1 MSIPEPSQID
11 TMKAHPARIYDC
23 LLGGKDNYPVDREA
37 AEQVLA
43 AVPTARHMARAN
55 RAFLQRAVR
64 FLAGEAG
71 IRQFLDIGTGFPT
84 QGNVH
89 EVAQGVT
96 ADARVVYVDNDPI
109 VHVHANALL
118 ACDNTIVVLAD
129 LREPDA
135 ILSHPHVRQVI
146 DFGQPMALLLVAIL
160 HFIRD
165 AEDPAGIIARFRD
178 AMAPDSYLAISHAT
192 GDFDTVAATS
202 AARAYDQAAA
212 PMVLRSHAEVQR
224 LFDGFA
230 LVDPGLV
237 QVSQWRPDRD
247 QAAGH
252 PEVWAYG
259 GVGRKVMPPTLRPA
273 GRAAGAVL
281 GGPAP
286 ACQAATAA
294 GNDRARDSV
303 QVLARAHTARR
314 PARTG
319 SGLQPPVAVPSRV
332 RRPEPERP
340 HNDQLQPSRSDT

>member
-109 VHVHANALL
+109 VHVHSNALL

-202 AARAYDQAAA
+202 AARADGAAQPRRGPAAVRRVRAGRPGPGAGLPVA
-212 PMVLRSHAEVQR
+212 PRPRSGRRA
-224 LFDGFA
+224 
-230 LVDPGLV
+230 P
-237 QVSQWRPDRD
+237 
-247 QAAGH
+247 
-252 PEVWAYG
+252 G
-259 GVGRKVMPPTLRPA
+259 GVGLWRGRPQSHAADPAASGA
-273 GRAAGAVL
+273 GRRGRSRRSGASL
-281 GGPAP
+281 SGG
-286 ACQAATAA
+286 
-294 GNDRARDSV
+294 DR
-303 QVLARAHTARR
+303 RR
-314 PARTG
+314 
-319 SGLQPPVAVPSRV
+319 Q
-332 RRPEPERP
+332 
-340 HNDQLQPSRSDT
+340 